1 MYSIVYW
8 KCYIVVLG
16 NAAIIHYYLILSV
29 GKFIT
34 RVNTML
40 DKEIVHNRKIERDRE
55 KNDDRGR

>member
-1 MYSIVYW
+1 M
-8 KCYIVVLG
+8 LG
-16 NAAIIHYYLILSV
+16 NAALIHYYLILSV